1 MRFGLFYEMQGAGN
15 RSDAVLYEEHLREFE
30 LADAAGYDCLWLAEL
45 HFNRDYSILP
55 APLLLGA
62 AASQRTKRIRIG
74 SGVAVLPIN
83 NPLRL
88 AEEIA
93 TLDVL
98 SGGRVDFGIGRGHPM
113 TGIYDHF
120 EIEAET
126 SKALFREHLTV
137 IRKAWSEERFSYK
150 GQFHDLDD
158 VAVVPKPVQKDVPT
172 FVSAFSPD
180 TFELAAE
187 FGLNLFLAGQ
197 VTPPA
202 VLEQA
207 VHGFRATLQKHGRN
221 PADHRMPV
229 LLPVF
234 VDTDGARARR
244 TFEAPLMSYY
254 AVIGRMMG
262 WMMERLQ
269 RKHAEFPPSYQGY
282 LQLGNV
288 LHDLN
293 WERVCNEFAIVGT
306 PEEAV
311 ERITAMKE
319 SMDLKDMII
328 WTNVGALDHDKV
340 TSSLRLFAD
349 KVMPRV

>member
-1 MRFGLFYEMQGAGN
+1 MRFGLFYEMQGASN
-15 RSDAVLYEEHLREFE
+15 RSDAALYEEHLREFE

-45 HFNRDYSILP
+45 HFNRDYSVLP

-88 AEEIA
+88 AEEVA

-120 EIEAET
+120 EIEAEQ
-126 SKALFREHLTV
+126 SKALFREHLQV
-137 IRKAWSEERFSYK
+137 IRKAWTEERFSFK
-150 GQFHDLDD
+150 GSFHDLDD
-158 VAVVPKPVQKDVPT
+158 VSVVPKPVQKSVPT

-207 VHGFRATLQKHGRN
+207 VQGFRATLKKHGRN
-221 PADHRMPV
+221 PAEHRMPV
-229 LLPVF
+229 LLPVY

-262 WMMERLQ
+262 SMMERLQ
-269 RKHAEFPPSYQGY
+269 RKHAQFPPSYQGY
-282 LQLGNV
+282 LALGEV
-288 LHDLN
+288 LQDLSY
-293 WERVCNEFAIVGT
+293 ERVCRDFAIVGT

-311 ERITAMKE
+311 DRIAE
-319 SMDLKDMII
+319 LRDRLDLKDMIL
-328 WTNVGALDHDKV
+328 WTNVGALDHERV
-340 TSSLRLFAD
+340 TASLKLFAD